1 MLSCSNSLVPNF
13 ERRTKKEPLSH
24 SLHHQPNEKVEA
36 REPKVTLLWILVLIR
51 FLEAVFVCDAK
62 KEQEV
67 TRKLI
72 RNWVTNAQTTRV
84 MQERNA
90 KSPIRVITPRE
101 ELLGGS
107 DESHEIVFSDFV
119 TKVECY
125 LLLNSFCILCSS
137 VSHQHQQQVLPCLQ
151 KAMGQT
157 RAIKALPHHSRLPME
172 ENEDIMRSRT
182 WFQKMCKQEDTTV
195 TNNKI

>member
-1 MLSCSNSLVPNF
+1 MPIWS
-13 ERRTKKEPLSH
+13 
-24 SLHHQPNEKVEA
+24 
-36 REPKVTLLWILVLIR
+36 
-51 FLEAVFVCDAK
+51 
-62 KEQEV
+62 
-67 TRKLI
+67 
-72 RNWVTNAQTTRV
+72 
-84 MQERNA
+84 
-90 KSPIRVITPRE
+90 KSPIRVMTPRE

-172 ENEDIMRSRT
+172 ENEDINVEDEVKDMVSEDVQT
-182 WFQKMCKQEDTTV
+182 GGHNSDKQQDLKEKAIPQGTHV
-195 TNNKI
+195 